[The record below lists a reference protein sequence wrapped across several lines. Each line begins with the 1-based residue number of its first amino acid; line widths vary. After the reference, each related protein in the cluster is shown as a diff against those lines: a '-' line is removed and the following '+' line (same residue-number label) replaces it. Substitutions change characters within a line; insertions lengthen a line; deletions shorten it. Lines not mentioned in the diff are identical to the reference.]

1 MKLVVIGA
9 GGHGKV
15 VVATALEAGVEVLC
29 LLDDDSKK
37 WGTSV
42 LGVPIC
48 GPIASLSRFLGEKEV
63 HFVLALGD
71 NKLRRKLMS
80 HINGVTWATLVH
92 PKAYVHPSVSIGQGT
107 VIFAGAL
114 IQPSAEIGQHV
125 IVNTGAIVEHDCR
138 VGSWAHIASGARLA
152 GEVEVGEGTLLGAG
166 GVVIPGKRIGR
177 WSVVGAGSVVTR
189 DIPDFSLAYG
199 VPAKVQRTLAAG
211 E

>member
-48 GPIASLSRFLGEKEV
+48 GPIASLSRFFGEKEV

-71 NKLRRKLMS
+71 NKLRRKMS
-80 HINGVTWATLVH
+80 HINGVKWATLVH

-107 VIFAGAL
+107 VIFAGVL

-152 GEVEVGEGTLLGAG
+152 GGVEVGEGTLLGAG

>member
-9 GGHGKV
+9 GGHSKG

-29 LLDDDSKK
+29 LLDDDPKK

-42 LGVPIC
+42 LGVPVY
-48 GPIASLSRFLGEKEV
+48 GPIASFSSFFGEKEI

-107 VIFAGAL
+107 VIFEGVL
-114 IQPSAEIGQHV
+114 IKPSTEIGQHV
-125 IVNTGAIVEHDCR
+125 IVNTGAIVGHDCR
-138 VGSWAHIASGARLA
+138 VGDWAHLAPGATLT
-152 GEVEVGEGTLLGAG
+152 GEVEVGEGTLLGAR